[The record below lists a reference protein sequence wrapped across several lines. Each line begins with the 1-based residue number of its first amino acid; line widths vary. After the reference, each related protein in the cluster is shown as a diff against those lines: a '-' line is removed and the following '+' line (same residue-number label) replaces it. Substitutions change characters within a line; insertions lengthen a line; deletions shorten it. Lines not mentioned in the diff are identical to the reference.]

1 MPISSGKLGPREQE
15 SMLASPTQSWRLAYT
30 RSCLNKPYN
39 KKWLTSLCLTLPL
52 GSLPFFVR
60 FPRKLYLFSTLLII
74 FFILSL
80 TPSAQAFPSLSQERI
95 YIKVNEQLLR
105 RSDGGSCLT
114 SFEHLL
120 MLSLKPL
127 LPLAPRTSP
136 LSAFPTVPL
145 VAACQIPLSGSYLAL
160 QP

>member
-1 MPISSGKLGPREQE
+1 MTLD
-15 SMLASPTQSWRLAYT
+15 
-30 RSCLNKPYN
+30 
-39 KKWLTSLCLTLPL
+39 LTLPD
-52 GSLPFFVR
+52 SPPRSFPFFVR
-60 FPRKLYLFSTLLII
+60 FPQKLYLLWTPLIR

-80 TPSAQAFPSLSQERI
+80 TPSGQAFPSLSQERI

-127 LPLAPRTSP
+127 FPLAPRTLP
-136 LSAFPTVPL
+136 LSALPTVPL
-145 VAACQIPLSGSYLAL
+145 VAACQIPLSGSYLAP